1 MSFKV
6 FAKYSEVTTYGL
18 FFIHSILRIFQINP
32 YIIQVKVMVKAYVN
46 IKLPEE
52 LAKKVDK
59 LVKER
64 TLGYRSR

>member
-1 MSFKV
+1 
-6 FAKYSEVTTYGL
+6 
-18 FFIHSILRIFQINP
+18 
-32 YIIQVKVMVKAYVN
+32 MVKAYVN